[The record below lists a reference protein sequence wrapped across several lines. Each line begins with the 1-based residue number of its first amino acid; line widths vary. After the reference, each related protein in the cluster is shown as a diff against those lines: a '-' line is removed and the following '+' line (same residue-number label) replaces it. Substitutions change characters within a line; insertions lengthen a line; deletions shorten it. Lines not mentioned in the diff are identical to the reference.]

1 MVFDAVIPLLEI
13 YPKKIIPKYRQ
24 SFGTKMFVRITYI
37 SETLGKTQMINNRAT
52 VT

>member
-1 MVFDAVIPLLEI
+1 MVFDAVILLLEI

-24 SFGTKMFVRITYI
+24 SFGTKMFVRVTYI
-37 SETLGKTQMINNRAT
+37 SETLGKTQMISNRAT